1 MGNGLFFIVKQ
12 AQVQRG
18 VAWGGDPLW
27 TAAPDLGD
35 AGGEGPLTCAWGA
48 GERGR
53 EELSFVLG
61 QGRGPWGGD
70 GGGDGGR
77 DRIEL
82 EVLSGVLITTRHAT
96 LLIAKATQRVG
107 DVKGDGVFIACV
119 TCEVTRPSGDHLGA
133 GEELSR

>member
-12 AQVQRG
+12 AQVQHG
-18 VAWGGDPLW
+18 VAWGGDPLC

-70 GGGDGGR
+70 RGGEG
-77 DRIEL
+77 E
-82 EVLSGVLITTRHAT
+82 
-96 LLIAKATQRVG
+96 
-107 DVKGDGVFIACV
+107 
-119 TCEVTRPSGDHLGA
+119 
-133 GEELSR
+133 GEETGLNLKSCLEF